1 LNQDPFLRDTTHLFL
16 TNITAIRSTA
26 EILADVPDMAPE
38 RRAQFTKNLHAES
51 LRLSKSASELVAYFD
66 NIGDGS
72 DRDSPSGGPSEAMS
86 DRSLPT
92 GLDGSGSDADALA
105 VLFSE
110 IDPDAAAP
118 APEAILSSATRHNFN
133 PVRMARDLGIRID
146 SAFFLLAHLPRGPET
161 PIFGIIRCDGSGGVR
176 YRRELEGLSL
186 PKYASAC
193 PLWPIYRA
201 FGQPDQPVRA
211 IIETPIGDRFL
222 TYSFATYTGGADF
235 GLPGLLRSTMAYTND
250 KALLASARVGTW
262 QEPIP
267 VGLQCAICPRAD
279 CRARREHYILDRPDA
294 ERRGDLS

>member
-1 LNQDPFLRDTTHLFL
+1 
-16 TNITAIRSTA
+16 
-26 EILADVPDMAPE
+26 
-38 RRAQFTKNLHAES
+38 
-51 LRLSKSASELVAYFD
+51 VAYFD
-66 NIGDGS
+66 NIGDGP
-72 DRDSPSGGPSEAMS
+72 DRGAPDGG
-86 DRSLPT
+86 
-92 GLDGSGSDADALA
+92 GSKAVSAGTPQRALVGNGSDAEALA
-105 VLFSE
+105 ALLAGT
-110 IDPDAAAP
+110 DPAAAALP
-118 APEAILSSATRHNFN
+118 QQAILSAAVQHNYN

-146 SAFFLLAHLPRGPET
+146 SAFFLLAHLPRGPKM

-267 VGLQCAICPRAD
+267 VGLQCAICPRAE